1 MKTKSVLSCIHILA
15 IWITF
20 ACSMVMNCFAGSS
33 LQSNQV
39 SAIDYSCSTTAQ
51 IDTIVSIIANS
62 DMVFTLQDTPVIID
76 VLANDGVLVQGVGAY
91 IADFIHSDNAQVGIT
106 SNGLI
111 VYTPNPD
118 FTGEDTFVY
127 LLCDTAT
134 PQYCQ
139 SATVMVT
146 VQASSSSPL
155 QVLYDIDDSAPY
167 TGICVVNLYIFG
179 GTYPYLLTGS
189 VNQEMLQNQTTF
201 SFSWERGAPFQI
213 TIIDNNGEILE
224 LNAVAWTIRMF
235 NIPINLLDFSVSPK
249 GEYHHLAWS
258 TATETNNDH
267 FSLYYSSDG
276 NYFTLFAQI
285 AGAAN
290 STVTQSYQYEHTP
303 TQSKT
308 RTHYYQLRQTDFDGK
323 EQIIAT
329 RTLTQRDNS
338 ANTIHIY
345 PQPAQDYVCIKPNKL
360 EAHHQSI
367 QIQLYDASGHQV
379 VSQTFE
385 SIDETGIVLSLE
397 QLVPAHYS
405 GVIVQGAQ
413 RQSFGLLKQ

>member
-15 IWITF
+15 IWIIF

-39 SAIDYSCSTTAQ
+39 SVIDCSSSAVQ
-51 IDTIVSIIANS
+51 IDTIVSIIANP
-62 DMVFTLQDTPVIID
+62 DMVFTLQDTPVVID
-76 VLANDGVLVQGVGAY
+76 VLANDGVLVQGVGVY

-106 SNGLI
+106 SNGFI

-146 VQASSSSPL
+146 VQASSPSPL
-155 QVLYDIDDSAPY
+155 QVLYDINDLYPS
-167 TGICVVNLYIFG
+167 TGNCVVTLYIFG
-179 GTYPYLLTGS
+179 GTPPYLLTGS
-189 VNQEMLQNQTTF
+189 VNQILAQDQTII
-201 SFSWERGAPFQI
+201 SFSWTRGDPFQI
-213 TIIDNNGEILE
+213 TVIDNAGEILE
-224 LNAVAWTIRMF
+224 FSSLAWTIRMF
-235 NIPINLLDFSVSPK
+235 SIPISLLDFSVIPK
-249 GEYHHLAWS
+249 GLQHKLTWS

-276 NYFTLFAQI
+276 NYFTSLAQI
-285 AGAAN
+285 AGARN
-290 STVTQSYQYEHTP
+290 STITQHYQYAHTP

-345 PQPAQDYVCIKPNKL
+345 PQPAQDYVCIQPNIL
-360 EAHHQSI
+360 DVNSPI
-367 QIQLYDASGHQV
+367 QIQLYDGLGRQV
-379 VSQTFE
+379 LSQVLE
-385 SIDETGIVLSLE
+385 STDETVVVLSLAH
-397 QLVPAHYS
+397 LAPAHYW
-405 GVIVQGAQ
+405 GFIVQGEQ